1 LVVSFTDRAE
11 GHLVTGPKVGDPT
24 GPSSGSITHESRAG
38 SRKDS
43 AHIPKEIAEFSE
55 GWTNPKVDN
64 LVVARALRPNSVFGV
79 AKPNCCGRSS
89 SPQAFIR
96 RVPTT
101 EGACVVS
108 RANAIR
114 NNRKIPST
122 IANAANAPL
131 KEPWVLMMPPISHGD
146 AKLDRMPKTS
156 A

>member
-1 LVVSFTDRAE
+1 M
-11 GHLVTGPKVGDPT
+11 TGDPKVGDPT

-55 GWTNPKVDN
+55 GWANPKVDN
-64 LVVARALRPNSVFGV
+64 LVVARAPAEQRLWRRETELLRTLIVAALFGEFHH
-79 AKPNCCGRSS
+79 GRRL
-89 SPQAFIR
+89 P
-96 RVPTT
+96 
-101 EGACVVS
+101 VS

-131 KEPWVLMMPPISHGD
+131 KEPWALMMPPISHGD
-146 AKLDRMPKTS
+146 AKLDR